1 MAELRQAN
9 VLVMQVSRCLT
20 PNQQLILEEAERL
33 RKDREAVEA
42 LEEVHCADDHCAIC
56 FDDMDGADT
65 VVKLPCGHCFHKSC
79 ATKWLTSQKACARCP
94 LCNQKLSNK
103 A

>member
-1 MAELRQAN
+1 MEELRHAK
-9 VLVMQVSRCLT
+9 VVVMQVSRCLT
-20 PNQQLILEEAERL
+20 PELQEVHDEAHRQRRDQL
-33 RKDREAVEA
+33 AVEA

-56 FDDMDGADT
+56 FDDMDGADK

-79 ATKWLTSQKACARCP
+79 ATKWLTSQKACTRCP
-94 LCNQKLSNK
+94 LCNQKLANE